1 MLGNTYM
8 TCRSSVCNGGCED
21 RPLTWAPGPVYF
33 GMACQLRYERFRSIL
48 QTIYALQS
56 SY

>member
-21 RPLTWAPGPVYF
+21 RPLTWAPGLGYF
-33 GMACQLRYERFRSIL
+33 GITCQLRYKRFWSIL
-48 QTIYALQS
+48 QMNSAL
-56 SY
+56 

>member
-48 QTIYALQS
+48 QMIYAL
-56 SY
+56 